1 MTAGSADFMNDAQ
14 LKPILVL
21 GLGNVLLGD
30 DGFGPA
36 LLEEI
41 VARSGESSSSV
52 DFVDGGTQGLALLGL
67 IADRRAL
74 VILDALD
81 TGEAPGTVSVLTGR
95 TEISGPKECGCSAH
109 ECNAVE
115 LLSAAALLGDLP
127 ERLYVVGVQPESV
140 RTHLGLSAAVRQSMD
155 LAFEKTQQIV
165 DQLVFDLAP
174 AVQV

>member
-1 MTAGSADFMNDAQ
+1 MTAGSASFDSDAPS
-14 LKPILVL
+14 KPILVL

-30 DGFGPA
+30 DGVGPA
-36 LLEEI
+36 LLEEL
-41 VARSGESSSSV
+41 VARSGESSPAV
-52 DFVDGGTQGLALLGL
+52 EFVDGGTQGLALLGL
-67 IADRRAL
+67 IANRRAL
-74 VILDALD
+74 VILDALG
-81 TGEAPGTVSVLTGR
+81 TGEAPGTVSVLTGS

-140 RTHLGLSAAVRQSMD
+140 CTRLGLSVVVQKSMD
-155 LAFEKTQQIV
+155 VALEKTQQIV
-165 DQLVFDLAP
+165 DQLVLELAP